1 MSDVQDRSAASLLGD
16 LVGQVTELFRREI
29 QLLRAEINEKKNQV
43 AAALGAI
50 IVAAVIGITALNV
63 LAGAV
68 VAAIANTGIDA
79 GWAALIVG
87 GVLAIVAVILG
98 RKGMSDLKANEL
110 APHRTVRAV
119 SNDAAMAKEKM

>member
-43 AAALGAI
+43 AAAIGAI

-87 GVLAIVAVILG
+87 GVLAVVAVILG